1 MRLGQLARKYNV
13 SQDDVILY
21 LNEVQT
27 ELSPFHHNS
36 KLSEETEDLVT
47 NRFYSPEETEE
58 AEQATE
64 EEIEDIV
71 TEKNEVESDVVEIE
85 NAKEIEA
92 SLQLE
97 LDPTLP
103 PIQIS
108 EPEPEPEPEPTK
120 KEEIAI
126 DTDSLLEL
134 LDSEED
140 SPDLSN
146 ITHIKASKKELSGLK
161 VVGKIELAELK
172 SKIVEESKKEE
183 IESKPKDVDR
193 QERQRLYDEE
203 REKRRLKAK
212 EKKEAYEARQGKRRI
227 EEEKKQKKAQNKA
240 RYEQQMQQIKTNQPK
255 PNPVIQDSSPEVDE
269 LPPKPT
275 SFLGKFWAWL
285 KA

>member
-36 KLSEETEDLVT
+36 KLSDEIEDLVISH
-47 NRFYSPEETEE
+47 FSLSIEEVDEVIEEQSIDISTEVDE
-58 AEQATE
+58 QILDVAE
-64 EEIEDIV
+64 IDR
-71 TEKNEVESDVVEIE
+71 D
-85 NAKEIEA
+85 KEIEA
-92 SLQLE
+92 LMQQE

-108 EPEPEPEPEPTK
+108 ETKPEPEPEPTK

-134 LDSEED
+134 LESEEEI
-140 SPDLSN
+140 PDLSN

-161 VVGKIELAELK
+161 VVGKIELAEPIIKPAEK
-172 SKIVEESKKEE
+172 SE
-183 IESKPKDVDR
+183 IEEEVKPERNDR

-212 EKKEAYEARQGKRRI
+212 EKKEQYEARQEKRRI

-240 RYEQQMQQIKTNQPK
+240 RYEQKMQQVKASQSK
-255 PNPVIQDSSPEVDE
+255 QKIQKEDEIIEASDLE
-269 LPPKPT
+269 LPSKPT
-275 SFLGKFWAWL
+275 SLLGKFWAWL